1 MDDGIKKHSNPV
13 PDIQRKTKIKKPSTL
28 DVSASKRRKIDIT
41 PAMQLAA
48 KKIASNDS
56 SPLISLKRREHVGDL
71 RGNSRQKYQTPQL
84 NKQKAPTQIR
94 NLRKWTSDFEDS
106 LDSDEL
112 DNAYTFNVRKNIR
125 PIRRTRSSK
134 AISNLVSVIK
144 AVAEG
149 SRQLPHAP
157 LSLQSVSTNSAPQ
170 MIQISSRGKVK
181 RGPVA
186 AENKRAAPKKVQP
199 SSPSLLPT
207 ENVEKILLPKDSS
220 SSSIDDSNHQVVK
233 TVRMDNQKMVQES
246 RKVAKKSVTFSSTS
260 LSVPEVCANFG
271 LQDVHIDSKTI
282 QRNDYKF
289 DFSLVLPLLRKENP
303 NVN

>member
-1 MDDGIKKHSNPV
+1 MDDDGIKKHSNPV
-13 PDIQRKTKIKKPSTL
+13 PDIQRKTKKPSTL
-28 DVSASKRRKIDIT
+28 DVSASKRRKTDIT
-41 PAMQLAA
+41 PAMQLVA
-48 KKIASNDS
+48 KKIASND
-56 SPLISLKRREHVGDL
+56 SPLISLKRREHVGDQ
-71 RGNSRQKYQTPQL
+71 RGRSNKKDQTPQL
-84 NKQKAPTQIR
+84 NKRKIRNQIR
-94 NLRKWTSDFEDS
+94 IRRKWTSDFEDS

-149 SRQLPHAP
+149 SSQLPHAP

-186 AENKRAAPKKVQP
+186 AEKRRAAPKKVQP

-233 TVRMDNQKMVQES
+233 TVRMDDQKLVQDS

-289 DFSLVLPLLRKENP
+289 YFSLVFPLLRKENP

>member
-13 PDIQRKTKIKKPSTL
+13 PDIQRKTKKPSTL

-41 PAMQLAA
+41 PAMQLVA
-48 KKIASNDS
+48 KKIASND
-56 SPLISLKRREHVGDL
+56 SPLISLKRREHVGDQ
-71 RGNSRQKYQTPQL
+71 RGRSNKKDQTPQL
-84 NKQKAPTQIR
+84 NKRKIRNQIR
-94 NLRKWTSDFEDS
+94 NRRKWTSDFEDS

-186 AENKRAAPKKVQP
+186 AEKRRAAPKKVQP
-199 SSPSLLPT
+199 SSPSQ
-207 ENVEKILLPKDSS
+207 LPKRSFFQRTA
-220 SSSIDDSNHQVVK
+220 QV
-233 TVRMDNQKMVQES
+233 DQ
-246 RKVAKKSVTFSSTS
+246 
-260 LSVPEVCANFG
+260 L
-271 LQDVHIDSKTI
+271 TI
-282 QRNDYKF
+282 PIF
-289 DFSLVLPLLRKENP
+289 
-303 NVN
+303 